1 MKVESGKKFLVI
13 LGSTGSIGQNTLEII
28 RRFPD
33 RFKVLALAAGKNIS
47 LLAKQIME
55 FQPAAV
61 AVSSA
66 KDAQKLRREFSSFRV
81 QILSGDEG
89 LTTLASLTQAELV
102 ISAITGIVGL
112 KPTLA
117 ALEKGI
123 NVALANKESMVVAGS
138 FLKKAASKTGA
149 KIIPID
155 SEHSGIFQCLNG
167 KENKFLKKIFL
178 TASGG
183 PFLRTPIKELA
194 KKSLAEALQHP
205 RWKMGRK
212 VTIDSATLMNKG
224 LELIEAKWLFDL
236 KPSQLQVMIH
246 PQSIVH
252 ALVEFK
258 DGSILAQLSQTDMRI
273 PIQYALSFPERLES
287 PLPSLDL
294 TQVKSLE
301 FYEVEEKRYPLFSLA
316 RKILNLEPSY
326 SVVLNAANEIAVNA
340 FLEEKISFGEIYSVV
355 DHCLQGHQGI
365 KLNSIEDVLLLDQEI
380 RSQAHQFLKLKGT
393 KK

>member
-301 FYEVEEKRYPLFSLA
+301 FYQVEEKRYPLFSLA

-326 SVVLNAANEIAVNA
+326 SVVLNAANEVAVNA

>member
-66 KDAQKLRREFSSFRV
+66 KDAQKLRRKFSSFRV

-102 ISAITGIVGL
+102 VSAITGIVGL

-273 PIQYALSFPERLES
+273 PIQYALSFPERLKS

-326 SVVLNAANEIAVNA
+326 SVVLNAANEVAVNA
-340 FLEEKISFGEIYSVV
+340 FLEEKISFGEICSVV

-365 KLNSIEDVLLLDQEI
+365 KLNSIEDVLLLDQRYEPSSSI
-380 RSQAHQFLKLKGT
+380 SQIEGT

>member
-326 SVVLNAANEIAVNA
+326 SVVLNAANEVAVNA

-365 KLNSIEDVLLLDQEI
+365 KLNSIEDILLLDQEI

>member
-326 SVVLNAANEIAVNA
+326 SVVLNAANEVAVNA